1 VVGERG
7 GVSSVVVGEV
17 LAEGGAV
24 FVRAGAAEGA
34 RDLDGGSGG
43 KETVAR
49 RLKADGGGDVR

>member
-1 VVGERG
+1 MVGERG

-17 LAEGGAV
+17 L
-24 FVRAGAAEGA
+24 AEGA

>member
-24 FVRAGAAEGA
+24 CVRAGAAEGA

>member
-1 VVGERG
+1 MQK
-7 GVSSVVVGEV
+7 VVVGEV
-17 LAEGGAV
+17 LAEGGA
-24 FVRAGAAEGA
+24 VRAGAAEGA